1 MAIGAHEGQKAHG
14 TFVEHFSYL
23 QDALTAAVQ
32 AGAATPE
39 EYMGTLLQ
47 LLKAV
52 EALRLK
58 NEAALLEL
66 EKQRSYH
73 QAAVSTCS
81 MMSQL
86 VLNIVDART
95 RERLRIMEGY
105 KNIQWKTLMEDKER
119 LAELKASGREKEAAE
134 LEADIA
140 QREAEL
146 RASAAVSLG
155 SAKEVEITKQA
166 VMETQ
171 NILGGIL
178 GQPPLNPRTYEA
190 HALQEVVGES
200 LRAVPV
206 NEAQVVLRE
215 EKAKEEK
222 KKKPSRKRSK

>member
-23 QDALTAAVQ
+23 QNALTEAVQ
-32 AGAATPE
+32 GGAATPE

-58 NEAALLEL
+58 NEAALMEL
-66 EKQRSYH
+66 ERQRAYH
-73 QAAVSTCS
+73 QAATNTCS

-86 VLNIVDART
+86 ILNIVDSRT

-105 KNIQWKTLMEDKER
+105 KNIQWKELQEDKER
-119 LAELKASGREKEAAE
+119 LAEMKASGKEGVAE

-146 RASAAVSLG
+146 RASAELSLG
-155 SAKEVEITKQA
+155 SQKEVEITKQA
-166 VMETQ
+166 VMQTQ

-190 HALQEVVGES
+190 HALQEVVADS
-200 LRAVPV
+200 LKAVPV
-206 NEAQVVLRE
+206 NEVQVIQRA
-215 EKAKEEK
+215 EKAKEE